1 MTFFETARRAVSQQ
15 MMASHAEIEAWK
27 LDHERAM
34 LVFDF
39 QELVTSVTHQFD
51 TIDGL
56 NRQLTDD
63 IINRTQPYLEAFDEG
78 VKDLCRE
85 WLTLARDMRD
95 GVMAWCKSQGHEVD
109 GEREFLDRIA
119 QAEISEANDFEL
131 YAKQRIASMQLQIDK
146 IQEMQIPMAL
156 WPD

>member
-109 GEREFLDRIA
+109 GEREFLARIA
-119 QAEISEANDFEL
+119 QAENSEANDFEL
-131 YAKQRIASMQLQIDK
+131 YAKQRIASMQLPIDK